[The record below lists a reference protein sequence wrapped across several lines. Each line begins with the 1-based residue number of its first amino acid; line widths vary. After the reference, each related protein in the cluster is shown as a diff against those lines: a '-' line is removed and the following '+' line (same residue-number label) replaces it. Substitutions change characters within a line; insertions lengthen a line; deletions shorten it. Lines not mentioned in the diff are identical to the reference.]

1 MEAAMCNFHS
11 MDLGLP
17 PSCFP
22 EITSLGKGAAILS
35 GHSASLWRDPRGEGL
50 GDASQLPR

>member
-35 GHSASLWRDPRGEGL
+35 GHSAALWRDPRGEGL